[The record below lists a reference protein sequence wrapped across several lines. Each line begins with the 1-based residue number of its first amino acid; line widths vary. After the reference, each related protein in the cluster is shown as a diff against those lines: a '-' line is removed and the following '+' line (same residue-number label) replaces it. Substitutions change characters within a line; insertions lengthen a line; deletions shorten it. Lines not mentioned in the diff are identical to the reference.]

1 MLDKRD
7 RRTKAEIARLRE
19 ALRTIV
25 EAHKPLTARALFY
38 LAVGAGLVAKNEHE
52 YKNTIVR
59 LLGIMREEWL
69 DWRRYDAPP
78 RGAVI
83 RFGSEYIVDASRWT
97 RKPTSYTGAEA
108 ALQDTAR
115 FYRRDLWTNSP
126 VYVAFYCEKETIA
139 DLVYQETA
147 KWDVPLSAFHG
158 FSSKRYLWENA
169 AAIQAAGK
177 PAWLYFL
184 RDHDPS
190 GERIFQSAVRSL
202 KRYAPPD
209 SEIHVEQLAVTP
221 EQICAWNLPTRP
233 TKTAGNAH
241 AKNWRGG
248 DSVEVDAIPPEKLR
262 EIINTAIMQHI
273 NRRALKVIQVAE
285 RSERGLMEK
294 ISGNLPGI
302 QEWLTNH
309 AQ

>member
-7 RRTKAEIARLRE
+7 RRTKAEIVRLRE
-19 ALRTIV
+19 ALQEIV
-25 EAHKPLTARALFY
+25 EAHKPLTARAMFY

-52 YKNTIVR
+52 YSNTIVR

-69 DWRRYDAPP
+69 DWRRYREPP

-83 RFGSEYIVDASRWT
+83 PFGSEYIVDASRWT
-97 RKPTSYTGAEA
+97 RKPTSYSGAEA

-115 FYRRDLWTNSP
+115 FYRRDLWRSSP

-139 DLVYQETA
+139 DLVYRETA
-147 KWDVPLSAFHG
+147 EWDVPLSVFHG
-158 FSSKRYLWENA
+158 FSSKGYLWENA
-169 AAIQAAGK
+169 AAIEAAGK

-202 KRYAPPD
+202 ERYASPD
-209 SEIHVEQLAVTP
+209 TEIHLEQLAVTP
-221 EQICAWNLPTRP
+221 EQIRAWDLPTRP

-248 DSVEVDAIPPEKLR
+248 DSVEVDAIPPERLR
-262 EIINTAIMQHI
+262 AIINAAIEQHV
-273 NRRALKVIQVAE
+273 NKRAFKVIKVAE
-285 RSERGLMEK
+285 RSERELMEK
-294 ISGNLPGI
+294 IAGNLPGI
-302 QEWLTNH
+302 QEYLSG
-309 AQ
+309 Q